1 MRFHGN
7 NKLLANEVIVK
18 KFNLATPFILFIL
31 IVTNTFAQDNT
42 NIIAEFRGQAEFQK
56 SRFLS
61 LAEALPEEV
70 YAYRPAEGV
79 RSGGEVLLH
88 VAFGNYLLLSI
99 GQLGLPEGMT
109 FEFEPKKWE
118 AQTTSKEEIIKVVEK
133 SFDDLFFALEN
144 IKEYEFNEEIETFIG
159 TRTKRGFSLAL
170 LAHNQEHLGQLIT
183 YARINGIV
191 PPWSQGE

>member
-1 MRFHGN
+1 MK
-7 NKLLANEVIVK
+7 KLTHL
-18 KFNLATPFILFIL
+18 FIFIL
-31 IVTNTFAQDNT
+31 IVLLIQNNFAQDNT

-61 LAEALPEEV
+61 MAEALSDEV
-70 YAYRPAEGV
+70 YAYRPVDEV
-79 RSGGEVLLH
+79 RSSGEVLLH
-88 VAFGNYLLLSI
+88 VAFGNYILLSI

-109 FEFEPKKWE
+109 FEFEPKKWDT
-118 AQTTSKEEIIKVVEK
+118 QTTSKEEIIKIVEK
-133 SFDDLFFALEN
+133 SYDDLLFALEN

-159 TRTKRGFSLAL
+159 TRTKRGFALAL
-170 LAHNQEHLGQLIT
+170 LAHNQEHLGQLIA